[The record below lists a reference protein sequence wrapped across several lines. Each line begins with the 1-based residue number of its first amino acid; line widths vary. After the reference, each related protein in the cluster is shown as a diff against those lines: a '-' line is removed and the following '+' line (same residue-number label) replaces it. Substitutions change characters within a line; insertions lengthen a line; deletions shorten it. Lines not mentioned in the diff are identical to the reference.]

1 MKRSFIFFIMASALT
16 LSSASFSK
24 EVDPNKVEII
34 ASDTAKNLDGMD
46 TNSSAKLEPNAEVK
60 ERLKSGDVRQTF
72 DGRMRGVLGCV
83 MMVLF
88 AIMVSTN
95 RKKINWRTVSYGLGI
110 QFIFAIIALKLPAGK
125 IFFDCANDVVLKIL
139 SFSTEGARFLFGN
152 LVGMNVPVGVP
163 GEGPAHM
170 VFLSGDGTWANTGAF
185 FAFNVLPTIIF
196 FSALTTV
203 LYHLRVLEWIIRG
216 VAVVMQKTM
225 RTSGA
230 ESFSAAANIFVG
242 QTEAPLLVKPFIA
255 KMTKSEL
262 LAIMSGG
269 MATVAGG
276 VLAAYVGILKGYF
289 PDIAGHLIAASVMS
303 APAALVMSKIIFPET
318 EKSATANAADIRVER
333 SDANVID
340 AAARGTSEGLMLA
353 LNVGAMLIAFI
364 ALIAF
369 VNWII
374 AGLLGLFGFDG
385 ITLEVIF
392 SWLGAPLAYL
402 MGVPWADAPF
412 VGSLIGTKTV
422 INEMVAY
429 IQLSDE
435 LTAGQIT
442 HAKSVIIATYAL
454 CGFSNFSSI
463 GIQLGG
469 LSAMAPQRRSDFAK
483 LGIRAMIAGSLAC
496 FQTAAIAGILL

>member
-1 MKRSFIFFIMASALT
+1 MKRSFIFLLMAAALT
-16 LSSASFSK
+16 LPSITLATDNAAPSA
-24 EVDPNKVEII
+24 NLIVENPQ
-34 ASDTAKNLDGMD
+34 DLDGLGA
-46 TNSSAKLEPNAEVK
+46 NPSADFEANAEVK
-60 ERLKSGDVRQTF
+60 ARLKSGDVRQTMG
-72 DGRMRGVLGCV
+72 GRLRGAFGCV
-83 MMVLF
+83 MMLLF
-88 AIMVSTN
+88 AIMISTN
-95 RKKINWRTVSYGLGI
+95 RKRINWRTVGYGLGI
-110 QFIFAIIALKLPAGK
+110 QFIFAVIALKLPAGQL
-125 IFFDCANDVVLKIL
+125 FFDLANDVVLKIL

-152 LVGMNVPVGVP
+152 LVGMNVPVGSP

-170 VFLSGDGTWANTGAF
+170 VFLDPNGSWANTGAF

-203 LYHLRVLEWIIRG
+203 LYHLRVLEWIIRL
-216 VAVVMQKTM
+216 VAMVMEKTM
-225 RTSGA
+225 KTSGA

-255 KMTKSEL
+255 KMTNSEL

-318 EKSATANAADIRVER
+318 KQSETAKASDIKVER

-369 VNWII
+369 MNWVIGGI
-374 AGLLGLFGFDG
+374 LGIFGFPG
-385 ITLEVIF
+385 LTLEIIF
-392 SWLGAPLAYL
+392 SWLGAPIAYI

-435 LTAGQIT
+435 LTTGQIT

-469 LSAMAPQRRSDFAK
+469 LSAMAPQRRKDFAK